1 MIKLTLPLS
10 PNHKS
15 LLGDSEKRR
24 CIKAG
29 GIKFRNAVIAIVLQN
44 EAKKVSWQDNGR
56 Y

>member
-24 CIKAG
+24 CD
-29 GIKFRNAVIAIVLQN
+29 VLKQVALN
-44 EAKKVSWQDNGR
+44 FGMQL
-56 Y
+56 